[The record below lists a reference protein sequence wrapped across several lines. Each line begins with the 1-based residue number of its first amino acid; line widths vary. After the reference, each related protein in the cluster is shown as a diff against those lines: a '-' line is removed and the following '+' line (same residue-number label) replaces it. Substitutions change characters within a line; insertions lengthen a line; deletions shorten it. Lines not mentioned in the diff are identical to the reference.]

1 MKILL
6 IGFLAFSV
14 WSLSSSYIYVCKIKG
29 LCFEPLTTQIGA
41 VKHAEINAGITFQN
55 SELKVPEIIP
65 ANMIIYFAFDKSEI
79 KVDAVTDDYFDHSNK
94 YLDQNLQATLSITGF
109 TDATG
114 TNEYNQA
121 LGYRRAESMQHY
133 FENKGIPA
141 NKIIIESKG
150 EQEPAGDNNTTEG
163 RANNRRTVITLKN

>member
-6 IGFLAFSV
+6 IGFIAFAV
-14 WSLSSSYIYVCKIKG
+14 WSLLSSYIYVCKIKG
-29 LCFEPLTTQIGA
+29 LCFEPQTTQIGG
-41 VKHAEINAGITFQN
+41 VKHAEINVGNTFQN
-55 SELKVPEIIP
+55 LKLKVPEIIP

-79 KVDAVTDDYFDHSNK
+79 KVDAMADNYFDHSNK
-94 YLDQNLQATLSITGF
+94 YLNQNLQATLSITGF

-141 NKIIIESKG
+141 NKSIIESKG

-163 RANNRRTVITLKN
+163 RAINRSII